1 LTTDVAGF
9 KAGGHPCAHLP
20 FYPYLLPYVWTKK
33 EKKDEK
39 RIEQKK
45 EKENRKRYQ
54 GLEGV
59 ELPSSL
65 SHGGAG
71 LDSIHHYTEPPAKT
85 REPWVYVSGRV

>member
-1 LTTDVAGF
+1 LRPFAILS
-9 KAGGHPCAHLP
+9 LP
-20 FYPYLLPYVWTKK
+20 PSLCLDKK

-71 LDSIHHYTEPPAKT
+71 LDSIHRYTEPPAKT
-85 REPWVYVSGRV
+85 CEPWVYVSGRV

>member
-1 LTTDVAGF
+1 LRPFAILS
-9 KAGGHPCAHLP
+9 LP
-20 FYPYLLPYVWTKK
+20 PSLCLDKK

-71 LDSIHHYTEPPAKT
+71 LDSIHRYTEPPAKT

>member
-1 LTTDVAGF
+1 LRPFAILS
-9 KAGGHPCAHLP
+9 LP
-20 FYPYLLPYVWTKK
+20 PSLCLDKK

-45 EKENRKRYQ
+45 EKENRKWYQ

-71 LDSIHHYTEPPAKT
+71 LDSIHRYTEPPAKT